1 MKVLTCTATRRRLQ
15 AYHDQELPIG
25 EQIDVS
31 AHLEW
36 CDHCAA
42 ALGELQLLR
51 NALRTA
57 SPGRAALTDDESISL
72 QGMVINRVRAEANLS
87 WSVRLRSMFDDMHMV
102 YAGLGAGAAT
112 VACVM
117 IMLSMMRFATSER
130 SPGSNQNPV
139 NPVVV
144 DARMLLPRALD
155 RNFMT
160 LVDSRTTYSGDEA
173 VYTLSAVV
181 TREGR
186 VVNLELHPVDKAA
199 ARPTKSETQAMKNMI
214 EAISEARFEPAR
226 VSGIPVAMNMVW
238 MVAYTTVRGTKDPM
252 VIEMPSN
259 PVARKRRVDLMN
271 DSVLPKPERAR
282 V

>member
-15 AYHDQELPIG
+15 AYHDQELPISD
-25 EQIDVS
+25 QVNVA

-36 CDHCAA
+36 CDGCAT
-42 ALGELQLLR
+42 ALGELQMLR
-51 NALRTA
+51 RALRTVA
-57 SPGRAALTDDESISL
+57 PGRVGLSEEESISL
-72 QGMVINRVRAEANLS
+72 QAMVVSRAKAEANLS
-87 WSVRLRSMFDDMHMV
+87 WSARLRELFDDMHMV

-117 IMLSMMRFATSER
+117 VLFSMMRFATSER

-144 DARMLLPRALD
+144 DARTLFPRALD
-155 RNFMT
+155 SNFMALT
-160 LVDSRTTYSGDEA
+160 DGRAHNEDEA

-186 VVNLELHPVDKAA
+186 VVNLELHPVDKDAPKA
-199 ARPTKSETQAMKNMI
+199 GSSEAQAMKNVLN
-214 EAISEARFEPAR
+214 AIADARFEPAR
-226 VSGIPVAMNMVW
+226 VSGLPVAVNMVW
-238 MVAYTTVRGTKDPM
+238 LVAYTTVRGTKDP
-252 VIEMPSN
+252 IELPAIPM
-259 PVARKRRVDLMN
+259 AKKRRADVSFEPLL
-271 DSVLPKPERAR
+271 LPRPEKAR